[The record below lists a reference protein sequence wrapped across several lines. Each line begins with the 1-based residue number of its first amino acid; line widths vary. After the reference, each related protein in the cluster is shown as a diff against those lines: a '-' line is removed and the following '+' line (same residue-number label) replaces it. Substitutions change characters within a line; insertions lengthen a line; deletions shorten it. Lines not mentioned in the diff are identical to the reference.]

1 MTGLVNQNIVDTA
14 IFLDSN
20 SETGQGSLFTETAKL
35 SEVFFEQLKKHPV
48 PLEDAAIR
56 AINNNSMALD
66 VYAWLAYRLHV
77 LSSPR
82 AVTWKALRPQFGGG
96 VERDNNFK
104 AQFLTNLRLALAV
117 YRDAKVEVEDTGLV
131 LHPSRPPVTPKS
143 LAMRG

>member
-1 MTGLVNQNIVDTA
+1 
-14 IFLDSN
+14 
-20 SETGQGSLFTETAKL
+20 
-35 SEVFFEQLKKHPV
+35 V
-48 PLEDAAIR
+48 PLEEAAIR

-66 VYAWLAYRLHV
+66 IYAWLAYRLHV
-77 LSSPR
+77 LSSIR

-131 LHPSRPPVTPKS
+131 LHPSRPPVAPKP